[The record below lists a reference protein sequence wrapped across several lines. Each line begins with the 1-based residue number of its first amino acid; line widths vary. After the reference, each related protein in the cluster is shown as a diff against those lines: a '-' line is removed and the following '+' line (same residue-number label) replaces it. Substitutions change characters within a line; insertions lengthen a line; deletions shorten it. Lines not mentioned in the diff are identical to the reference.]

1 MIYPCRGYFKLIYL
15 GARRCCELLWFVTC
29 ATKAKLAGICG
40 SSHDPGGFALLVEL
54 TTGTE
59 RLACKGLIKGLL
71 RAAMLSGAVYNTL
84 CVDNFSPSTTY
95 FSMRKTSIEKYSCYS
110 NIVACDGRTYV
121 RGTDK

>member
-1 MIYPCRGYFKLIYL
+1 M
-15 GARRCCELLWFVTC
+15 LWITTLASEAKI
-29 ATKAKLAGICG
+29 ATISG
-40 SSHDPGGFALLVEL
+40 SRHDPGGFALLVEL
-54 TTGTE
+54 TTGTV
-59 RLACKGLIKGLL
+59 RLTCKGLIKGPL
-71 RAAMLSGAVYNTL
+71 RAATLSGAVYNTL